1 MFLVRPGRNMI
12 FPKDIDLSARNWCH
26 DHDFAKRQ
34 SMSEL
39 VLFWRKH
46 ETCREF
52 PFLTFRQ
59 AQRNIWG
66 QGGFFIYFCQI
77 KLHRGSLHNATFG
90 AGKKSNFSQIRFR

>member
-1 MFLVRPGRNMI
+1 MCLERPGRNKI
-12 FPKDIDLSARNWCH
+12 FPKDIDLRARNWCH

-52 PFLTFRQ
+52 PFFDLPSGPTEHMGTVGIFHLFLPDQ
-59 AQRNIWG
+59 VAQR
-66 QGGFFIYFCQI
+66 
-77 KLHRGSLHNATFG
+77 LLA
-90 AGKKSNFSQIRFR
+90 

>member
-1 MFLVRPGRNMI
+1 MI

-59 AQRNIWG
+59 ARRNIWG
-66 QGGFFIYFCQI
+66 QWTFFIYFCKI
-77 KLHRGSLHNATFG
+77 KYLSGTWTVN
-90 AGKKSNFSQIRFR
+90 N

>member
-1 MFLVRPGRNMI
+1 MI
-12 FPKDIDLSARNWCH
+12 FPKDIDLRARNWCH
-26 DHDFAKRQ
+26 DHDFAKIQ

-59 AQRNIWG
+59 ARRKIWFLW
-66 QGGFFIYFCQI
+66 GFFIYFCQI
-77 KLHRGSLHNATFG
+77 EYPTEVLAKC
-90 AGKKSNFSQIRFR
+90 NFWFWEIVALAKFCIR